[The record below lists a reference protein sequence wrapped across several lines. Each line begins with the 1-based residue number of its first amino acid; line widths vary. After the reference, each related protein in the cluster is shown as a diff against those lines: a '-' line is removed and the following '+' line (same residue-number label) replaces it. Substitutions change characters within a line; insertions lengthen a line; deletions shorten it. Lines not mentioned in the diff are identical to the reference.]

1 MLLED
6 GTDKAVTNLKFVK
19 KKKKKKK
26 KKKEK
31 KKKKQ
36 PKLNIYKVQ

>member
-31 KKKKQ
+31 KKKQ